1 MKKYLLFAALLGAI
15 AFSSVSFLA
24 QAQPET
30 GKVETV
36 IEKALSHTPQDSQ
49 TSEAVAPEVTTF
61 MMDAEACEASVAAG
75 RPDIEQGT
83 EEYQNTLISCMNSK
97 GYSAEEVQTHYL
109 AHPSTQEHPAETLE
123 ESPVEE

>member
-1 MKKYLLFAALLGAI
+1 MKKYLLFAALLGVM

-36 IEKALSHTPQDSQ
+36 IEKALQEEQ

-61 MMDAEACEASVAAG
+61 LADAEACEASIAAG
-75 RPDIEQGT
+75 SPDSTLDT
-83 EEYQNTLISCMNSK
+83 EEHQNTLISCMTSK
-97 GYSAEEVQTHYL
+97 GYSAEEVKTRYL
-109 AHPSTQEHPAETLE
+109 AHQHAEEEPAETLE
-123 ESPVEE
+123 ETPAEE